1 MTRRIR
7 RRQPPRSP
15 RVTTTFR
22 GNCRVK
28 HTRQNAIPANKPLI
42 RKPTQAGDGASVRR
56 HSSFVIRH
64 SSFVI
69 RELSRRWHG
78 DTDGSH
84 GDRARGEMLLSRC
97 VRCTGRRGE
106 GRNAAVR
113 ARALWGGA
121 GLQRMQ
127 TPTDR
132 ARGPRAGLLYPFLSS
147 IRCSVPCP
155 GRAVQARASHDER
168 FCLNSTVCCAMLSP
182 SDSCDI
188 LHKSSVISQLAAH
201 LTR

>member
-1 MTRRIR
+1 MEIESSMTRRIR

-64 SSFVI
+64 SSSVSC
-69 RELSRRWHG
+69 RE
-78 DTDGSH
+78 DGT
-84 GDRARGEMLLSRC
+84 E
-97 VRCTGRRGE
+97 
-106 GRNAAVR
+106 
-113 ARALWGGA
+113 
-121 GLQRMQ
+121 

-132 ARGPRAGLLYPFLSS
+132 TETGREAKCCYLGACVALGGGARGETLLSGRVLSGGEQDYSGCRRQRIGRVARVLACFIRSCLPSVVVFLVLVVLSRRVTS
-147 IRCSVPCP
+147 ATRV
-155 GRAVQARASHDER
+155 
-168 FCLNSTVCCAMLSP
+168 FCLNNTVCCAMLSP
-182 SDSCDI
+182 SDN
-188 LHKSSVISQLAAH
+188 SQL
-201 LTR
+201 